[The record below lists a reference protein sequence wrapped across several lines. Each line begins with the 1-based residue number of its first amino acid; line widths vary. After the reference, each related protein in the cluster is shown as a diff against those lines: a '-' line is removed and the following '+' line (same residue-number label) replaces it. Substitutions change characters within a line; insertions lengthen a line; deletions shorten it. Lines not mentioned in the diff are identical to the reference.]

1 MGCVK
6 HVRVRTAGPAGE
18 NINDRRGAPLL
29 DQYRRRRQPR
39 TAPSSQNGVRNV
51 KHDIDGL
58 LGNVGKE
65 LTGLSVSLDGLERT
79 PEGAYIVPASV
90 LLSMVHSVQQI
101 LSLWRKAHSTF
112 SIAMAS
118 SVLCRE
124 EALNTLF
131 DAAEDGTEH

>member
-1 MGCVK
+1 MRALPHGA
-6 HVRVRTAGPAGE
+6 REGE
-18 NINDRRGAPLL
+18 NINDRRSRPLL
-29 DQYRRRRQPR
+29 DRNGCRRVPR
-39 TAPSSQNGVRNV
+39 AAPSSYNGVRNV

-79 PEGAYIVPASV
+79 PDGAFIVPASV
-90 LLSMVHSVQQI
+90 LVSMVHSVQQI
-101 LSLWRKAHSTF
+101 LSLWKKAHSTF

>member
-1 MGCVK
+1 V
-6 HVRVRTAGPAGE
+6 
-18 NINDRRGAPLL
+18 
-29 DQYRRRRQPR
+29 PR
-39 TAPSSQNGVRNV
+39 ATPSSYNGVRNV

-79 PEGAYIVPASV
+79 PDGAFIVPASV
-90 LLSMVHSVQQI
+90 LVSMVHSVQQI
-101 LSLWRKAHSTF
+101 LSLWKKAHSTF

>member
-1 MGCVK
+1 M
-6 HVRVRTAGPAGE
+6 
-18 NINDRRGAPLL
+18 
-29 DQYRRRRQPR
+29 
-39 TAPSSQNGVRNV
+39 

-79 PEGAYIVPASV
+79 PDGAYIVPASV
-90 LLSMVHSVQQI
+90 LLSMVHAVQQI

>member
-1 MGCVK
+1 MGRVK
-6 HVRVRTAGPAGE
+6 HVRPRTGVRGE
-18 NINDRRGAPLL
+18 NINDRRGPPLL
-29 DQYRRRRQPR
+29 DLYGRRRQPR
-39 TAPSSQNGVRNV
+39 TAPSSYNGVRNV

-90 LLSMVHSVQQI
+90 LLSMVHAVQQI

>member
-1 MGCVK
+1 MCGRAPCA
-6 HVRVRTAGPAGE
+6 TGE
-18 NINDRRGAPLL
+18 NINDRPGAPLL
-29 DQYRRRRQPR
+29 DQYGCRCQPR

-79 PEGAYIVPASV
+79 PDGAYIVPASV